1 MEQVE
6 YMIKDISIDEI
17 ERALF
22 SLANN
27 KALGLDGYNALFFK
41 KTWSTVGDDV
51 VEVMQSFFTSVGF

>member
-41 KTWSTVGDDV
+41 KT
-51 VEVMQSFFTSVGF
+51 